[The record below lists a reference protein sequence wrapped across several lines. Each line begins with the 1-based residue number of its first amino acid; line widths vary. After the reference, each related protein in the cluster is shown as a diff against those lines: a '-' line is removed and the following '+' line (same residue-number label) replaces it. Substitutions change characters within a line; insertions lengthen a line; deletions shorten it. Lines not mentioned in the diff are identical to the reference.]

1 MSNQP
6 VLNPWQTAMNPPQ
19 TAGKW
24 FGQMTVNAWF
34 CALIKGQGKVIW
46 DPNQVDPNTGNA
58 PRRYT
63 AIDLKLAPLYEKNAI
78 NDIERT
84 ALAEFGDWPDTI
96 LPSLKD
102 CGVTD
107 LQSLNGRW
115 VCVEMV
121 ENGTYHDK
129 NTGETKKST
138 TFRFLQVFADEA
150 TCRAAWKADRGNSAE
165 PAPATEPPWANGNGT
180 NGNGNGNGSKE
191 RETAVKFLKPYV
203 TNAWRQSG
211 GDLDKARG
219 ILAQLI
225 AGQALLAKYFTVDSS
240 EVLDELSTMATAIP
254 A

>member
-1 MSNQP
+1 MSNQTIP
-6 VLNPWQTAMNPPQ
+6 NPWQAAMNPPQ

-24 FGQMTVNAWF
+24 YGQMAVNAWF

-46 DPNQVDPNTGNA
+46 DPNQADPNTGNA

-63 AIDLKLAPLYEKNAI
+63 AIDLKLAPLYEKNAV
-78 NDIERT
+78 NDLERT
-84 ALAEFGDWPDTI
+84 ALAEFGDWPEII

-115 VCVEMV
+115 VCVEMA
-121 ENGTYHDK
+121 ENGTYQDK

-150 TCRAAWKADRGNSAE
+150 TCRAAWKADRGSDAPE
-165 PAPATEPPWANGNGT
+165 AMAQPAPAAAP
-180 NGNGNGNGSKE
+180 NGNGNKE

-225 AGQALLAKYFTVDSS
+225 AGQALLAKYFTVDSQ
-240 EVLDELSTMATAIP
+240 EVLDELTTMATAIP